1 MVRIVAESSLSGVV
15 CAAGVMYVGVGH
27 YPLSEIIWA
36 CALVA
41 FLPVGVLPVA
51 AWLGIVFPYH
61 PRSLR
66 WRWQHRRAWR
76 SHLRWVV
83 LAFAPFL
90 YVPLIGIL
98 ILSPGVQL
106 ARSIKLPDQRLTPA
120 QFGISAAVVC
130 ATAVVAAA
138 IGLWVARRLL
148 HGGPPPDRLPREH
161 RQGLTRSASWFPAGQ
176 GWDAR
181 SRLRR
186 RLHADRLVCGQE
198 YPLGGTTAHLGR
210 QSPVDLA
217 DDRAPLSLRD
227 GTACQTAACRC
238 T

>member
-1 MVRIVAESSLSGVV
+1 
-15 CAAGVMYVGVGH
+15 
-27 YPLSEIIWA
+27 A

-76 SHLRWVV
+76 SHLRWVA

-90 YVPLIGIL
+90 YVPLIGL
-98 ILSPGVQL
+98 AILSPGVQL

-138 IGLWVARRLL
+138 NRSLGRTSTPSMAN
-148 HGGPPPDRLPREH
+148 HPPDRLPREH
-161 RQGLTRSASWFPAGQ
+161 RQGLTRSASWFPAGP

-186 RLHADRLVCGQE
+186 RLHAV
-198 YPLGGTTAHLGR
+198 
-210 QSPVDLA
+210 
-217 DDRAPLSLRD
+217 
-227 GTACQTAACRC
+227 
-238 T
+238 